1 MKKFFR
7 KRNTVPATCTSKD
20 GNLTVLRQD
29 KKKKPCVPKGKRT
42 PKTKSTPKSKKES
55 TKIEAKRRANSTF
68 SPSPIKKTKFARNSD
83 YSDDDDDDDDD
94 DDNPIYKLL
103 NSMRKKNNA
112 KKNKS

>member
-55 TKIEAKRRANSTF
+55 TKIEAKRRANVTF
-68 SPSPIKKTKFARNSD
+68 SPSPIRKTKFARNSD
-83 YSDDDDDDDDD
+83 YSDDGDDD

-103 NSMRKKNNA
+103 NSMRRKNNA